1 MHTAYSICNRIG
13 EIVHCMENK
22 TKQNSYGSL
31 IFFLNDIQYLLCD
44 NFLLIS
50 MVLQSTGERV

>member
-22 TKQNSYGSL
+22 TKFLWQSD
-31 IFFLNDIQYLLCD
+31 FFFNDIQYLICD

-50 MVLQSTGERV
+50 VVLQSTGERV